1 MKYKLILAALGL
13 GVMLSG
19 CASMNQD
26 ECLTANWHD
35 IGHED
40 GLRGAA
46 RTRIADHRHACAEY
60 GVTPDSNAYYQG
72 YEQGIRIFCQPNNGL
87 TVGLNGRSYHAQSCP
102 PDMEPAFLVQY
113 NYGRRL
119 HQVRNDI
126 SRTRSEIS
134 NKEAALEKEED
145 RHARADLRHDI
156 ASLDRQMRDLESE
169 EAALRANP
177 PQY

>member
-1 MKYKLILAALGL
+1 MKSRFTLAALGL

-19 CASMNQD
+19 CATMNKD

-40 GLRGAA
+40 GLNGTSRN
-46 RTRIADHRHACAEY
+46 RLADHRQACAEY
-60 GVTPDSNAYYQG
+60 GVTPDSRAYFEG
-72 YEQGIRIFCQPNNGL
+72 YEQGIRVFCQPSNGL
-87 TVGLNGRSYHAQSCP
+87 TAGLNGRSYHAQSCP

-126 SRTRSEIS
+126 SHARSEIN
-134 NKEAALEKEED
+134 NKETALEKEED
-145 RHARADLRHDI
+145 SRTRADLRHDI
-156 ASLDRQMRDLESE
+156 ASLDRQVRELESE